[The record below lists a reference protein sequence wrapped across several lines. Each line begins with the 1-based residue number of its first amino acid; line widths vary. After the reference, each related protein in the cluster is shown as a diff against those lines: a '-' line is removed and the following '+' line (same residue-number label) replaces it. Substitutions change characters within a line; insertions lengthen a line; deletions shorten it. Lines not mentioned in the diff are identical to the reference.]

1 MILRHAFRSL
11 GRNRVRS
18 IVTLLGVASLLFL
31 VSLLVAILGG
41 FAQAN
46 HTDGSERRLITS
58 HEVSLTFPLPVSYW
72 EKIRAVPHV
81 VEVCP
86 QSWFGGKYNGLD
98 DPNLFFAR
106 FFVDPD
112 SLLRVLTEIQVPPD
126 QAQAWKEDRQGAL
139 VSDKLAKRFGWKL
152 GDRMTLVG
160 DIYPMTAELNVRAIY
175 TGGEEALYFQHAYVD
190 ETLGRPGIVG
200 TYTILLDDPANL
212 SAVAEGVDH
221 LFADSDA
228 ATKTQTEKAFQAGF
242 ASMMGN
248 VVGLVTRLSLVI
260 GLTILIT
267 AANTMAMAVRERTTE
282 IAVLRAIGFP
292 PGRVLRLI
300 LTESVLLS
308 ALAALVG
315 IGGFALLTWFIFV
328 VRELHIPGLWF
339 PLLLPPRM
347 GLILAASALGV
358 GVIAGLVPG
367 LLAAR
372 RPVVDGLRRA

>member
-18 IVTLLGVASLLFL
+18 LVTLLGVASLLFL
-31 VSLLVAILGG
+31 VSLLVSILGG
-41 FAQAN
+41 FEMAS

-58 HEVSLTFPLPVSYW
+58 NEVSLTFPMPVSYW

-86 QSWFGGKYNGLD
+86 SSWFGGKPNGSD
-98 DPNLFFAR
+98 RQEDFFAQ
-106 FFVDPD
+106 FFTDPD
-112 SLLRVLTEIQVPPD
+112 ALLRVLTEIQVPPE

-139 VSDKLAKRFGWKL
+139 VSDKLARRYGWKL
-152 GDRMTLVG
+152 GDRLPLVG
-160 DIYPMTAELNVRAIY
+160 DIYPMTAELNIRAIY
-175 TGGEEALYFQHAYVD
+175 AGGEEALYFHHAYVD
-190 ETLGRPGIVG
+190 EAMGRPGIVG
-200 TYTILLDDPANL
+200 TYVILLDDPANL
-212 SAVAEGVDH
+212 SSVAESVDA

-248 VVGLVTRLSLVI
+248 VVGLITQISLVI
-260 GLTILIT
+260 GMTILIT

-282 IAVLRAIGFP
+282 LAVLRAIGFP

-300 LTESVLLS
+300 LTESVLLTS
-308 ALAALVG
+308 LAAFIG
-315 IGGFALLTWFIFV
+315 IGGFALITWLIFGV
-328 VRELHIPGLWF
+328 GEFRLPMVWF
-339 PLLLPPRM
+339 PLMLPPRM
-347 GLILAASALGV
+347 GLLLSLAAIAV
-358 GVIAGLVPG
+358 GLLAGLVPG